1 MNIDIPTGVLELY
14 DDTIDDM
21 INNDYGLPLFID
33 LWAEWC
39 MPCKKI
45 APVVKQLEEDY
56 RGKML
61 FAKLDIDNNQTTASK
76 YRVISIPMFLI
87 FKDGKLADS
96 SVGATGKD
104 KFVKRIDKVLE
115 ED

>member
-1 MNIDIPTGVLELY
+1 MSLDIPTGILELY

-21 INNDYGLPLFID
+21 INNEYGLPLFID

-39 MPCKKI
+39 MPCRKV
-45 APVVKQLEEDY
+45 APIVKELEEDY

-61 FAKLDIDNNQTTASK
+61 FAKLDIDNNQKTAGK
-76 YRVISIPMFLI
+76 YRVSSIPMFLI

-104 KFVKRIDKVLE
+104 KFVKRIGKVLE
-115 ED
+115 D